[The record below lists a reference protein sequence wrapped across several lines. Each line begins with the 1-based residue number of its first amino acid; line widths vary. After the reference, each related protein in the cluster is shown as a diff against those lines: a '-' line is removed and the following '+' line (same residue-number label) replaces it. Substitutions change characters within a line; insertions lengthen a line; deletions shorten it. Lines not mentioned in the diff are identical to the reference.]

1 MERYDYI
8 SGHFCVL
15 LVLLCC
21 SVRLGSVCCLKRYS
35 PLKENL
41 VTSACIERALVS
53 KKAWIVG
60 SSSTLGRKELY
71 NWILVH
77 SFCTIWSS
85 PTRICIVNG
94 RKDDICVTTAEVPDI
109 GSALVELLFSGVVSH
124 FTCLNSVCVILWV
137 GCGNGTAF
145 FCRFEYL

>member
-35 PLKENL
+35 PLKEKS

-71 NWILVH
+71 DWILVH
-77 SFCTIWSS
+77 SYCTN
-85 PTRICIVNG
+85 PMVC
-94 RKDDICVTTAEVPDI
+94 TAKKNLHKTIQP
-109 GSALVELLFSGVVSH
+109 S
-124 FTCLNSVCVILWV
+124 TNW
-137 GCGNGTAF
+137 
-145 FCRFEYL
+145 